1 MRILDA
7 SPLRN
12 TDYASRPMRLT
23 DYERNAQR
31 DIDRWE
37 RGAGDTL
44 LTQALGFVMRPVD
57 WIFDQFVP
65 DSVVDALTDA
75 LNVVLGTLND
85 ASEWTYDSNDLL
97 KKAHEMEIEA
107 EEVEDLREADLEKLD
122 KLAESLVSQ
131 NALMAALSGGGSG
144 LGGPLFIA
152 ADIPILF
159 TINFRLIQQIGA
171 AYGYPMSGP
180 EYKPLVMAIFNVAA
194 SGSRDAKSDALRELS
209 VAAAA
214 SAHGSGYKG
223 RQAQGTFREQMGHVP
238 REIAKNLGARKLAQL
253 IPVAGA
259 AVGAG
264 VNYWFTD
271 QTAKTAFM
279 LFRSLYLERK
289 ERV

>member
-1 MRILDA
+1 
-7 SPLRN
+7 
-12 TDYASRPMRLT
+12 MRLSE
-23 DYERNAQR
+23 YERNAQR
-31 DIDRWE
+31 DIERWE
-37 RGAGDTL
+37 RGSGDNL

-57 WIFDQFVP
+57 WAFDQFVP
-65 DSVVDALTDA
+65 DSVVDALSDG
-75 LNVVLGTLND
+75 LNAALGTLND
-85 ASEWTYDSNDLL
+85 ASEWTYDASDLL
-97 KKAHEMEIEA
+97 RKAAELEIEA
-107 EEVEDLREADLEKLD
+107 EAVVDLRDADLEKLD
-122 KLAESLVSQ
+122 KLSQSMVSQ
-131 NALMAALSGGGSG
+131 NSLMAALSGGGSG
-144 LGGPLFIA
+144 LGGVLFIA

-159 TINFRLIQQIGA
+159 TINFRLIQQIGSS
-171 AYGYPMSGP
+171 YGFPMSGP

-223 RQAQGTFREQMGHVP
+223 RQAQGTFREQIGHIP
-238 REIAKNLGARKLAQL
+238 REIAKNLGARKLAQM

-271 QTAKTAFM
+271 QTAKASFM
-279 LFRSLYLERK
+279 LFRALYLERK